1 MKYFNLKNL
10 PEGKIAVMIAPKGY
24 GKKTAKRKLRLKE
37 EWSNRLGALLLYA
50 VLVLGV
56 IILNARFEYLNTV
69 MK

>member
-1 MKYFNLKNL
+1 MKRK
-10 PEGKIAVMIAPKGY
+10 
-24 GKKTAKRKLRLKE
+24 KLRLKE

-56 IILNARFEYLNTV
+56 IALNARFEYLNTV